1 MHDFHS
7 APAVVVGI
15 DGSPAASCAAVWAID
30 EAASRDIPLKLVYV
44 IYSARLPG
52 TDIGY
57 GTDQLTA
64 TTALSDARHAVEAA
78 ARPAHK
84 AVKIETATLSGN
96 PLTTLIGLSRSATM
110 VCVGSIGVGCAC
122 HRAGSTAAALAGSA
136 PCPVAVIR
144 RPAVRQRRG
153 TAHVVAEVDP
163 STDNDDVLRWAMAEA
178 RLRGAPLR
186 VIGAWRSQADDPAG
200 ATTADRVRAQ
210 LDRRVAGWARR
221 YPDVA
226 VESVAVRG
234 SVPRY
239 LAENAESVE
248 LFVSGTRDLRSL
260 GRPGGDVGY
269 PVLTVAGTR
278 L

>member
-1 MHDFHS
+1 MDDFHS

-15 DGSPAASCAAVWAID
+15 DGSPAASGAAVWAVD
-30 EAASRDIPLKLVYV
+30 EAASRAIPLKLVYV
-44 IYSARLPG
+44 IYSANLPG

-57 GTDQLTA
+57 GTDQFTA
-64 TTALSDARHAVEAA
+64 ATALSDARRAVETA
-78 ARPAHK
+78 ARSAHK
-84 AVKIETATLSGN
+84 PVRIETEVLSGN

-136 PCPVAVIR
+136 PCPVAVVR
-144 RPAVRQRRG
+144 RQAVRQRG
-153 TAHVVAEVDP
+153 NNTYVVAEVDP
-163 STDNDDVLRWAMAEA
+163 SADNNDVLRWAMTEA

-186 VIGAWRSQADDPAG
+186 VIGAWRPQSDARG
-200 ATTADRVRAQ
+200 TADAVRAQ
-210 LDRRVAGWARR
+210 LDRRVASWARR

-234 SVPRY
+234 SVPSY
-239 LAENAESVE
+239 LAEHAESVE

-269 PVLTVAGTR
+269 PVLTVAGAR